1 MAFAMIGGPWL
12 ARLLFALRLLQYIV
26 HLLAPWR
33 HGAYLEIRRRFG
45 KFHGD
50 AGMSNPLMASI
61 HLIRAADPPTNK
73 PNVQVGRRTRPLRY
87 LGAYGLSR
95 GVGRLNMLVTR
106 CNGVKLC

>member
-1 MAFAMIGGPWL
+1 
-12 ARLLFALRLLQYIV
+12 
-26 HLLAPWR
+26 
-33 HGAYLEIRRRFG
+33 
-45 KFHGD
+45 
-50 AGMSNPLMASI
+50 MSNPLMASI

-106 CNGVKLC
+106 CNGVKLCENLTCAAACQTPPHRLTGVTNTRPKAGNQSGPRTFFDRLAETRYAA

>member
-1 MAFAMIGGPWL
+1 MVSAAAVCPAAAPVYRAPAGPL
-12 ARLLFALRLLQYIV
+12 AAWGLFGDPKEV
-26 HLLAPWR
+26 
-33 HGAYLEIRRRFG
+33 G